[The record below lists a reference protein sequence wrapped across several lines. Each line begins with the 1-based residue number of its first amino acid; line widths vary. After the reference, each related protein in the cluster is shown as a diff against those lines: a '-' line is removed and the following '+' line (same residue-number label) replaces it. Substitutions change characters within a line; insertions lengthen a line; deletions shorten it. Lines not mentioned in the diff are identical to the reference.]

1 MCMCDVCVMCM
12 CMYDVCVCVM
22 CVCVCGGCV
31 YVRCDQV
38 GEVVAQEVSLG
49 GGLCLK

>member
-1 MCMCDVCVMCM
+1 MCVCDVC
-12 CMYDVCVCVM
+12 M
-22 CVCVCGGCV
+22 CVCGVC
-31 YVRCDQV
+31 VRCDQV

>member
-1 MCMCDVCVMCM
+1 VCMCVWGVC
-12 CMYDVCVCVM
+12 
-22 CVCVCGGCV
+22 
-31 YVRCDQV
+31 VRCDQV